1 MRSCCGEKKTSVVT
15 DTDFHQLDRF
25 VAYTQKRFDLSL
37 LAGCFGD
44 SRQDPDI
51 PSRAVGLSLVLGE
64 VVKIPWA
71 ITVRSATIPSAMP
84 ATG

>member
-1 MRSCCGEKKTSVVT
+1 MPNCCGEKKTSAVT
-15 DTDFHQLDRF
+15 DIDFHQLDRF
-25 VAYTQKRFDLSL
+25 VSYAEKRFQLPL

-64 VVKIPWA
+64 IVKIPSFLPLEQE
-71 ITVRSATIPSAMP
+71 TDS
-84 ATG
+84 GGDLQG